1 MSANTKRVLIIE
13 DEVALAEIVE
23 AYLHR
28 DGFETSHQIDGNNI
42 LALVATGNFDII
54 LRDRYFR
61 SLHA

>member
-42 LALVATGNFDII
+42 LALEDYICKE
-54 LRDRYFR
+54 
-61 SLHA
+61 